1 MSKVKGKTREEII
14 NNLAERIDKF
24 EQYNAP
30 HSQAIAVMALH
41 LANRLGLSQA
51 DAKAIAEAAR
61 LHDIGLY
68 AMSPAYH
75 TAPVAL
81 RFEQRLDLWRHSII
95 GEQEMAKR
103 EASRYAQL
111 LVRWHHE

>member
-1 MSKVKGKTREEII
+1 VSKGKGKTREEII

-24 EQYNAP
+24 ERYANP
-30 HSQAIAVMALH
+30 HSQAMADMALH

-68 AMSPAYH
+68 TMSPAYH
-75 TAPVAL
+75 ATAAAL
-81 RFEQRLDLWRHSII
+81 RFTERLDLWRHSII

-111 LVRWHHE
+111 LVR